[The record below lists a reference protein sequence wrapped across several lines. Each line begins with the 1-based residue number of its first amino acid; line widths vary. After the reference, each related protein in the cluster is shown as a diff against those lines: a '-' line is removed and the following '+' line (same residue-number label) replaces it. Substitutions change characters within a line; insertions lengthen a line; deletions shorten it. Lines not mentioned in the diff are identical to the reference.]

1 LTTVSKGDT
10 VFVHFTGKLE
20 DGSVFLNST
29 EQEPLRLVIGE
40 GQFLPGIEDALIGMA
55 PGDKKTATLPPE
67 QGFGPHRED
76 QVVTVDRARM
86 PSEVDLKVGLQL
98 SLKGEN
104 EEELRVVVTDLGLE
118 KVTLDANHPLAG
130 RSLLFDI
137 ELVEIVPA
145 TP

>member
-1 LTTVSKGDT
+1 
-10 VFVHFTGKLE
+10 
-20 DGSVFLNST
+20 
-29 EQEPLRLVIGE
+29 
-40 GQFLPGIEDALIGMA
+40 
-55 PGDKKTATLPPE
+55 
-67 QGFGPHRED
+67 
-76 QVVTVDRARM
+76 M

>member
-1 LTTVSKGDT
+1 MTTVSKGDT